1 MRSKLPVAYI
11 LIEQLQEAYLCTFCT
26 CSHLPDSTGL
36 ACFGAW
42 SGLQLCPVYG
52 TVLVT
57 ALVWL
62 QLWPGTALSGLRSV
76 RVTARSGLQQCPV
89 TARAGLQICPGYSS
103 LNFTALSG
111 LQLCPVT
118 ALSERSSVQVT
129 VFPGYSSARVTV
141 LSGLQPCLV
150 TARIG

>member
-1 MRSKLPVAYI
+1 MGSKLPVAYI

-76 RVTARSGLQQCPV
+76 RVTARSGLQL
-89 TARAGLQICPGYSS
+89 GPGYSS
-103 LNFTALSG
+103 VR
-111 LQLCPVT
+111 LQLGPGYRSVRVT
-118 ALSERSSVQVT
+118 AISVLWQFRCYKAPRPEGAVYGRQQCRTVHLLHCLRSCRLCV
-129 VFPGYSSARVTV
+129 
-141 LSGLQPCLV
+141 C
-150 TARIG
+150 